1 MTTAPPNPPSP
12 SPPAFAHAGW
22 GRTLLEWGEWGVILA
37 LYSWLVAR
45 LWSGFWDDGKIVN
58 LLLLM
63 SEGLV
68 IIFVLFRRRAT
79 VVSRQPAEWLL
90 AFTVTCLPM
99 LATPGGEP
107 LLPALVPVG
116 LLVVGMIVQLH
127 AKITLGRSIGMIPAN
142 RGLKL
147 GGPYRFVRH
156 PMYAG
161 YLIGHVAYLLA
172 NPTWWNLA
180 IYGLGTGL
188 QIVRLLAE
196 ERLLTRD
203 EHYVAY
209 RTRVPYRLIP
219 SVF

>member
-1 MTTAPPNPPSP
+1 MTPAPRTPPPSP
-12 SPPAFAHAGW
+12 DPALAPAGW
-22 GRTLLEWGEWGVILA
+22 GRPLLEWGEWCVILA
-37 LYSWLVAR
+37 LYGWLVAR
-45 LWSGFWDDGKIVN
+45 LWSGFWDDGKVVN

-68 IIFVLFRRRAT
+68 IVFVLFRRPAT
-79 VVSRQPAEWLL
+79 EVSRRPAEWLL
-90 AFTVTCLPM
+90 AFAVTSLPM
-99 LATPGGEP
+99 LATPGGESP
-107 LLPALVPVG
+107 LPPLVPAA
-116 LLVVGMIVQLH
+116 LLLAGMIVQLH
-127 AKITLGRSIGMIPAN
+127 AKVTLGRSIGMIPAN

-180 IYGLGTGL
+180 VYALCDGL
-188 QIVRLLAE
+188 QVARLLAE
-196 ERLLTRD
+196 ERLLVRD
-203 EHYVAY
+203 EHYLAY
-209 RTRVPYRLIP
+209 RARVPYRLIP

>member
-1 MTTAPPNPPSP
+1 MTQPTTRRGS
-12 SPPAFAHAGW
+12 F
-22 GRTLLEWGEWGVILA
+22 LEWGEWCFILA
-37 LYSWLVAR
+37 LYGWLVAR
-45 LWSGFWDDGKIVN
+45 LWAGFWDDGKIAN
-58 LLLLM
+58 LLLLL

-68 IIFVLFRRRAT
+68 VVFVLFRRRAT
-79 VVSRQPAEWLL
+79 TVSRRPAEWLL

-99 LATPGGEP
+99 LATPGGV
-107 LLPALVPVG
+107 ALVPPLVPVT
-116 LLVVGMIVQLH
+116 LLVMGVVVQLH

-180 IYGLGTGL
+180 IYAVGNGL
-188 QIVRLLAE
+188 QLVRLRAE
-196 ERLLTRD
+196 ERLLERD
-203 EHYVAY
+203 EEYAAY
-209 RTRVPYRLIP
+209 RERVPYRLIP
-219 SVF
+219 SVY

>member
-1 MTTAPPNPPSP
+1 MTTSQPPT
-12 SPPAFAHAGW
+12 PPASAPAIAHAGR

-37 LYSWLVAR
+37 LYGWLVAR
-45 LWSGFWDDGKIVN
+45 LWTGFWDDGKVIN

-68 IIFVLFRRRAT
+68 IVFVLFRRRAT
-79 VVSRQPAEWLL
+79 NVSRRPAEWLL
-90 AFTVTCLPM
+90 AFAVTCLPM
-99 LATPGGEP
+99 LATPGGES
-107 LLPALVPVG
+107 LLPPLVPVS
-116 LLVVGMIVQLH
+116 LLLVGMIVQLH
-127 AKITLGRSIGMIPAN
+127 AKVTLGRSIGMIPAN

-180 IYGLGTGL
+180 VYALGNGL
-188 QIVRLLAE
+188 QVVRLLAE
-196 ERLLTRD
+196 ERLLARD
-203 EHYVAY
+203 EQYVAY
-209 RTRVPYRLIP
+209 RERVPYRLIP